1 MALDLEIKVKE
12 RESGILTEHYV
23 QLSLSPRE
31 LGNLHK
37 LISAIDTGNDI
48 DFVAPELVN

>member
-1 MALDLEIKVKE
+1 MALDLEVVVRE
-12 RESGILTEHYV
+12 RESGIETEHYV

-37 LISAIDTGNDI
+37 LISAIESGNDI
-48 DFVAPELVN
+48 DFVAPEQ